1 MSLCIGETS
10 RSLKQSVEET
20 HAERVL
26 STKVQGESSMLEIS
40 LKYWWCLWK
49 LVWCQHIL
57 YGKPGAFCASS
68 VCTDCNLALF
78 LRLFVSLYL
87 NWHEVES
94 ELKKSH
100 LNWIKCP
107 CFSEIFSLAH
117 ESFFFIVHS
126 DGGSKT
132 ECVDG
137 GIGLV
142 IESVD
147 GCLFWEELTS
157 CPFEE
162 GSDSQ
167 ERHYTCVI
175 VHHLHTLTR
184 TVEFSVTA
192 AHVIT
197 HSRCSQDVLA
207 AACIAVTYW
216 FKSNT

>member
-10 RSLKQSVEET
+10 RSLKQSIEET

-57 YGKPGAFCASS
+57 YGKPGAFCVST

-117 ESFFFIVHS
+117 ESFFLLSIQTELCGWRNWPS
-126 DGGSKT
+126 DWECGWMFVLGGVNQLSFW
-132 ECVDG
+132 G
-137 GIGLV
+137 GIRQSRASLH
-142 IESVD
+142 
-147 GCLFWEELTS
+147 L
-157 CPFEE
+157 
-162 GSDSQ
+162 
-167 ERHYTCVI
+167 RHCSS
-175 VHHLHTLTR
+175 LAHT
-184 TVEFSVTA
+184 
-192 AHVIT
+192 HT
-197 HSRCSQDVLA
+197 HSWILSHCSP
-207 AACIAVTYW
+207 CNY
-216 FKSNT
+216 S

>member
-1 MSLCIGETS
+1 MSVKACLMSAYTVWETRGFLRFFSLYRLQLGFVSEALCVIVSELTWSRIWTEKVTFELNQMSLLFWNLFI
-10 RSLKQSVEET
+10 
-20 HAERVL
+20 
-26 STKVQGESSMLEIS
+26 SS
-40 LKYWWCLWK
+40 
-49 LVWCQHIL
+49 
-57 YGKPGAFCASS
+57 
-68 VCTDCNLALF
+68 
-78 LRLFVSLYL
+78 
-87 NWHEVES
+87 
-94 ELKKSH
+94 
-100 LNWIKCP
+100 WI
-107 CFSEIFSLAH
+107 
-117 ESFFFIVHS
+117 FFFIVHS